1 MNWTKT
7 FASEGLGYRNT
18 NTDRTLF
25 RNTEIYSDRNTEI
38 YSDRN
43 TEIYSDRQSD
53 DRDMTGD
60 RPRGKGLGWRQQFDQ
75 TNTNTER

>member
-18 NTDRTLF
+18 NTDRTMF
-25 RNTEIYSDRNTEI
+25 RNTEIYSDI
-38 YSDRN
+38 N

-53 DRDMTGD
+53 DRDTTGD
-60 RPRGKGLGWRQQFDQ
+60 TPRGKGLGWRQQFDQ

>member
-38 YSDRN
+38 YSDR
-43 TEIYSDRQSD
+43 QSD
-53 DRDMTGD
+53 DRDTTGD

>member
-25 RNTEIYSDRNTEI
+25 RNTEIYSDR
-38 YSDRN
+38 
-43 TEIYSDRQSD
+43 QSD
-53 DRDMTGD
+53 DRDTTGD